1 VPSSRANV
9 GMRLAGIP
17 IKPRRAQIRNLF
29 ILLPL
34 FRVTRLTSINVSG
47 ESTIPMGPPG
57 IPPRT
62 ASSFPL
68 FVCARGFLLI
78 IESVVE
84 LDTRLGVFNRNH
96 RCLLYFNNLR
106 PPPEPLLPPRQAGR
120 PRAHRLAFGELSG
133 VEPSLVSAEG
143 ATGKF
148 NNAISDT
155 IAINPIHKEARH
167 PKGVTI
173 DIRIIFFMFLAILL
187 FDYTYLFY
195 FNAADTLQSTPI
207 ATTPSQHQ
215 PGARW

>member
-17 IKPRRAQIRNLF
+17 IKPRRAQIQNLF

-78 IESVVE
+78 NESVVE
-84 LDTRLGVFNRNH
+84 LDIRLGIFFGNH
-96 RCLLYFNNLR
+96 RCLLYSNNLHPSAKPSR
-106 PPPEPLLPPRQAGR
+106 TSQHSPNPSSPAPPSRLPP
-120 PRAHRLAFGELSG
+120 S
-133 VEPSLVSAEG
+133 SLDDCCCSVF
-143 ATGKF
+143 K
-148 NNAISDT
+148 
-155 IAINPIHKEARH
+155 
-167 PKGVTI
+167 
-173 DIRIIFFMFLAILL
+173 
-187 FDYTYLFY
+187 TYSSL
-195 FNAADTLQSTPI
+195 
-207 ATTPSQHQ
+207 
-215 PGARW
+215 